1 LPGVYSR
8 VPKLIQEP
16 QLLEKL
22 QAKLKSMK
30 PMELWSEPV
39 EAMPQPSESF
49 SHSIRELLN
58 TISGRPLD

>member
-1 LPGVYSR
+1 
-8 VPKLIQEP
+8 
-16 QLLEKL
+16 
-22 QAKLKSMK
+22 MK